1 MHSECACS
9 HFSKSNDCP
18 SCGKKL
24 GADDCVEVNV
34 SGPTQASTETL
45 KTCLQTAVATRN
57 ATDQTL
63 SMSDM
68 CSKYLRYMDDG
79 RRFGRLLLKQ
89 LHSQAST
96 DDTSSALAEA
106 HEEIARLKQALSS
119 TKLQAKET
127 QEALGNQ
134 LNGKYKGHWETRSGM
149 KLTGYLLLQLLN

>member
-1 MHSECACS
+1 
-9 HFSKSNDCP
+9 
-18 SCGKKL
+18 
-24 GADDCVEVNV
+24 
-34 SGPTQASTETL
+34 
-45 KTCLQTAVATRN
+45 
-57 ATDQTL
+57 
-63 SMSDM
+63 
-68 CSKYLRYMDDG
+68 MDDG